1 MAAVFGSAE
10 LPEAVV
16 DDTTLL
22 RFLLANLKE
31 LVSGAS
37 RLGNVLYGESYGSRP
52 RCTQYATSNPLSDST
67 CSSSD
72 PLACPLSKPL
82 RDNLFFTFTSHTY
95 AMLPSAQR

>member
-37 RLGNVLYGESYGSRP
+37 RLGNVLYGESSGSRP
-52 RCTQYATSNPLSDST
+52 RCT
-67 CSSSD
+67 
-72 PLACPLSKPL
+72 
-82 RDNLFFTFTSHTY
+82 
-95 AMLPSAQR
+95 